1 MTAITKRK
9 LRLVTLAIAVAIMFA
24 GCATDVIIF
33 FPKASATK
41 AADNV
46 IDDIFGAP
54 AIDPKPAPAP
64 APTPTAL
71 PTVEVLKK

>member
-1 MTAITKRK
+1 MWSKRMMK
-9 LRLVTLAIAVAIMFA
+9 QKIRLATFVMVGAIALA
-24 GCATDVIIF
+24 GCASDVIIF
-33 FPKASATK
+33 YPKASATK

-54 AIDPKPAPAP
+54 AAPITAVAP
-64 APTPTAL
+64 VVP